1 MGTNQV
7 QNRMPLMELDLN
19 LPFNDYID
27 NGEQDG
33 TLGVQLFDFI
43 FSPKFFNTFTFLFE
57 Q

>member
-1 MGTNQV
+1 
-7 QNRMPLMELDLN
+7 MPLMELDLN

-27 NGEQDG
+27 NGEQNG